1 MRVLTIALMLIVA
14 AMTVGIQGNS
24 EAGQAPKGKIT
35 AMLNNEMQAYAELIK
50 QFTAKYPGT
59 SVELLPAPAT
69 SVVRRERYVT
79 MFAAKDKSID
89 VLLTNCID
97 TSEFASAQWI
107 MELGNVVDMTVVREN
122 YYAANIESGTWRGKF
137 YSMPHTADALH
148 LYYRKDLL
156 DQAGVKPPVDWNE
169 LVRIAVKLKGVVPY
183 GLVSSWE
190 KGNQFMSQYV
200 LYAAGNGGSI
210 LSRDGRTVTLDSPEN
225 VEALQLMADMIH
237 KYGIAPLDN
246 LSLTTDDARIVF
258 NQGKALFNVSWD
270 YAWGNYQAADSAV
283 KDKVGMPPMPVFPGK
298 APVSVLGGWGLA
310 INNYSQNKD
319 TAVAFVQFLSDPEQ
333 IRFLLAHT
341 KQSYSNRKI
350 MSEPA
355 YTANNPVYTGALARD
370 YAITVSRPV
379 TPRLAEIVDAFDEY
393 VRPAVYNKVSAKDA
407 LKAAANKTK
416 SVISD

>member
-1 MRVLTIALMLIVA
+1 MRVHTLAFVLLVA
-14 AMTVGIQGNS
+14 AATLGAPGS
-24 EAGQAPKGKIT
+24 PEAGQAPKGKIT
-35 AMLNNEMQAYAELIK
+35 AMLNSEMAAYTELIK

-79 MFAAKDKSID
+79 MFGAKDKSLD

-107 MELGNVVDMTVVREN
+107 MELGNALDMKTVREN
-122 YYAANIESGTWRGKF
+122 YYAANIESGTWRGKL
-137 YSMPHTADALH
+137 YSVPHTADALH

-156 DQAGVKPPVDWNE
+156 DQAGLKPPADWDE
-169 LVRIAVKLKGVVPY
+169 LIKIAQKLKGVVPY
-183 GLVSSWE
+183 GLVASWE

-210 LSRDGRTVTLDSPEN
+210 LSKDGKTVVLDSPEN
-225 VEALQLMADMIH
+225 EQALQLMTDMIH
-237 KYGIAPLDN
+237 KYGVAPLDN
-246 LSLTTDDARIVF
+246 LSLTVDDARIVF

-270 YAWGNYQAADSAV
+270 YAWGNYQAADSPI

-310 INNYSQNKD
+310 VNNYSQNKD

-333 IRFLLAHT
+333 IRFLLKNT
-341 KQSYSNRKI
+341 RQSYSNQKI
-350 MSEPA
+350 MSESA
-355 YTANNPVYTGALARD
+355 YTATNPVYTRALARD

-379 TPRLAEIVDAFDEY
+379 TPRLAEIVDAFDQY
-393 VRPAVYNKVSAKDA
+393 LMPVVFNKAPAKDA
-407 LKAAANKTK
+407 LRAASNKTR